1 MRLPILI
8 YHDIGNMDTSVPS
21 VESDLY
27 SLAPDTFEG
36 HLQSIVRR
44 QVSTLTMEDLIR
56 TGDNGTSRK
65 TGICLTF
72 DDGYLSNYDTVCP
85 LLTQYG
91 LKGSFFITTGQV
103 GWPQRVT
110 WGQLREMSDA
120 GFSIQSHS
128 RTHSCLSSYEPDK
141 LREELRQSKND
152 LEQHLGRL
160 VIAFAPPY
168 GDWSQHAAS
177 IANTCGYQIICTSRP
192 GFNDSPFQF
201 QKLRR
206 FSMRGP
212 QATQNLLA
220 YLDGNRITSLRARS
234 RGLLLRVAKGCLS
247 IKQYHALRSA
257 VLRMRQASRV

>member
-1 MRLPILI
+1 M
-8 YHDIGNMDTSVPS
+8 T
-21 VESDLY
+21 LY
-27 SLAPDTFEG
+27 
-36 HLQSIVRR
+36 VRYWR
-44 QVSTLTMEDLIR
+44 SM
-56 TGDNGTSRK
+56 
-65 TGICLTF
+65 
-72 DDGYLSNYDTVCP
+72 
-85 LLTQYG
+85 G
-91 LKGSFFITTGQV
+91 LRGSFFITTGHV

-128 RTHSCLSSYEPDK
+128 RTHSYLSSYEPDK

-152 LEQHLGRL
+152 LEQHLGRR

-168 GDWSQHAAS
+168 GDWPQHAAS

-212 QATQNLLA
+212 TSHAKSARLPWWKP
-220 YLDGNRITSLRARS
+220 DHITRCSLS
-234 RGLLLRVAKGCLS
+234 RVAVTRREGVSQHQTISCASECRLTDASGFPSVMASLCFPALPRLQRCLFTRLDS
-247 IKQYHALRSA
+247 MDEFEIDRKCESHLCEPKTAPSTSQDIAR
-257 VLRMRQASRV
+257 RDMAS